1 MRSEAT
7 PNGTPR
13 QLEAIALVFA
23 LQESL
28 KRTAHALAVA
38 IQHMRID
45 HRRRHIRMTRQRRH
59 GANLIGG
66 VHKGGFKRVAQAPT
80 VHLLRDT
87 SALRRGLNSL
97 LQAVLVHVM
106 LPRFAAGQEPGRAGE
121 RAALVC
127 AARGGVC
134 EGDAAATAGG
144 ADARGHR
151 RIPRRADARL
161 REQRFLARRRG
172 ARRRAGSCRPLF
184 GTGSGCCATVPA
196 QPSRSNVWNCST
208 PSTSSP
214 ACPPVSIVGN
224 ETAPRR

>member
-28 KRTAHALAVA
+28 NKDCTRACGRDSAHAHRSSSSSHPHDPTAPA
-38 IQHMRID
+38 RRES
-45 HRRRHIRMTRQRRH
+45 HRRSST
-59 GANLIGG
+59 A
-66 VHKGGFKRVAQAPT
+66 GFKRVAQAAT
-80 VHLLRDT
+80 VHILRDT

-196 QPSRSNVWNCST
+196 QPSCSNGWNCS
-208 PSTSSP
+208 
-214 ACPPVSIVGN
+214 AVL
-224 ETAPRR
+224 